1 MIYLLR
7 HGETVFNKEGRIQGG
22 MESELN
28 ALGERQ
34 AVAMAEQLDD
44 SIIWALAVGVEPAK
58 ARPADGGHR
67 RGAT

>member
-34 AVAMAEQLDD
+34 AVAMAEQL
-44 SIIWALAVGVEPAK
+44 AVLTTA
-58 ARPADGGHR
+58 
-67 RGAT
+67 

>member
-28 ALGERQ
+28 ALGERR
-34 AVAMAEQLDD
+34 L
-44 SIIWALAVGVEPAK
+44 
-58 ARPADGGHR
+58 RPWLSSWR
-67 RGAT
+67 C